1 MIFLSLTKIAEQHM
15 FVEMNYSLCNES
27 LSKMG
32 LFNVLKAL
40 DTTLKS
46 SKCYDSHVQHFTIGN
61 LADS

>member
-1 MIFLSLTKIAEQHM
+1 MIFLSLTKIANM

-46 SKCYDSHVQHFTIGN
+46 SKCSDSHFQHFITEN
-61 LADS
+61 LSYS